1 MGVKDC
7 ESEASS
13 LEIKRDEETT
23 ATATKIDSNPR
34 SRASVYEAISLQ
46 NEADYFLSS
55 AGSKKDSSTT
65 SASSDTTVDVE
76 IEYFDHPKIA
86 QHFDEKKVEEETEVV
101 KKQLPEEPFP
111 VKVEEETEVVR
122 EQLPGNQ
129 DPIPVFIEKTEHK
142 FDRKAAS
149 KRKSS
154 KRKPSKTLTTISE
167 DANTQHQDEDEN
179 VFKETSEEPLEKAKT
194 MRRVQE
200 SVRNLEQVLT
210 SQQIE
215 AESEKSR
222 IETRE
227 KVILRTRANRALT
240 GDLFLLS

>member
-1 MGVKDC
+1 MQLEDVVTSIKDC

-13 LEIKRDEETT
+13 LGIKRDEETT
-23 ATATKIDSNPR
+23 AATKIDSNPR

-55 AGSKKDSSTT
+55 AGSKKDSTTT
-65 SASSDTTVDVE
+65 SDTTTVDVE
-76 IEYFDHPKIA
+76 IEYFDHPEIV
-86 QHFDEKKVEEETEVV
+86 QHSEE
-101 KKQLPEEPFP
+101 
-111 VKVEEETEVVR
+111 KVEEETEVVR
-122 EQLPGNQ
+122 EQQPEAEE
-129 DPIPVFIEKTEHK
+129 PVPVPVFIEKAEHK

-179 VFKETSEEPLEKAKT
+179 VFTEISEEPEKAKT

-200 SVRNLEQVLT
+200 SVRNLEEVLT

-240 GDLFLLS
+240 GDLFMLCYQDEIWISC

>member
-55 AGSKKDSSTT
+55 AGSKKDSATT
-65 SASSDTTVDVE
+65 SDTNTTAVDVE
-76 IEYFDHPKIA
+76 IEHFDHPKIV

-101 KKQLPEEPFP
+101 
-111 VKVEEETEVVR
+111 R
-122 EQLPGNQ
+122 EQLPV
-129 DPIPVFIEKTEHK
+129 DPDPVEPLPVEPRPVPVFIEKAEHK

-167 DANTQHQDEDEN
+167 DANTQFHQDEDEN
-179 VFKETSEEPLEKAKT
+179 VFKENSEAEPDKAKT

-210 SQQIE
+210 TQQIE

-240 GDLFLLS
+240 GDLFLLSYQKKFWISC

>member
-1 MGVKDC
+1 M
-7 ESEASS
+7 
-13 LEIKRDEETT
+13 
-23 ATATKIDSNPR
+23 
-34 SRASVYEAISLQ
+34 Q

-55 AGSKKDSSTT
+55 AGSKKGSTT
-65 SASSDTTVDVE
+65 TSDTTTVDVE

-122 EQLPGNQ
+122 EQLPEE
-129 DPIPVFIEKTEHK
+129 PVPVPVFIEKAEHK

-179 VFKETSEEPLEKAKT
+179 VFKEISEEPEKAKT

-200 SVRNLEQVLT
+200 SVRNLEEVLT

>member
-1 MGVKDC
+1 MQLEDVVTSIKDC

-13 LEIKRDEETT
+13 LGIKRDEETT
-23 ATATKIDSNPR
+23 AATKIDSNPR

-55 AGSKKDSSTT
+55 AGSKKDSTTT
-65 SASSDTTVDVE
+65 SDTTTVDVE
-76 IEYFDHPKIA
+76 IEYFDHPEIV
-86 QHFDEKKVEEETEVV
+86 QHSEEKVE
-101 KKQLPEEPFP
+101 
-111 VKVEEETEVVR
+111 EEETEVVR
-122 EQLPGNQ
+122 EEQPEE
-129 DPIPVFIEKTEHK
+129 PVPVPVFIEKAEHK

-179 VFKETSEEPLEKAKT
+179 VFTEISEEPEKAKT
-194 MRRVQE
+194 MRRVQD
-200 SVRNLEQVLT
+200 SVRNLEEVLT

-240 GDLFLLS
+240 GDLIMLSYQE

>member
-55 AGSKKDSSTT
+55 AGSKKDSATT
-65 SASSDTTVDVE
+65 SDTNTTAVDVE
-76 IEYFDHPKIA
+76 IEHFDHPKIV

-101 KKQLPEEPFP
+101 REQLPEEPDP
-111 VKVEEETEVVR
+111 VEP
-122 EQLPGNQ
+122 LPV
-129 DPIPVFIEKTEHK
+129 PVFIEKAEHK

-167 DANTQHQDEDEN
+167 DANTQNLDEDEN
-179 VFKETSEEPLEKAKT
+179 VFKEKENEPEKAKT

-200 SVRNLEQVLT
+200 SVRNLEEVLT

-240 GDLFLLS
+240 GDLFLLSYQKKFWTSC

>member
-1 MGVKDC
+1 MQLEDVVTSIKDS

-13 LEIKRDEETT
+13 LGIKRDEETT
-23 ATATKIDSNPR
+23 AATKIDSNPR

-55 AGSKKDSSTT
+55 AGSKKDSTTT
-65 SASSDTTVDVE
+65 SDTTTVDVV
-76 IEYFDHPKIA
+76 IELFDHPKIV
-86 QHFDEKKVEEETEVV
+86 QHTEESEK
-101 KKQLPEEPFP
+101 
-111 VKVEEETEVVR
+111 KVEEETEVVR
-122 EQLPGNQ
+122 EQQPEE
-129 DPIPVFIEKTEHK
+129 PVPVPVFIEKTEHK

-179 VFKETSEEPLEKAKT
+179 VFKEISEEPEKAKT
-194 MRRVQE
+194 MRRVKE
-200 SVRNLEQVLT
+200 SVRNLEEVLT

-240 GDLFLLS
+240 GDLFLLSYQEKVWISC

>member
-55 AGSKKDSSTT
+55 AGSKKDSATT
-65 SASSDTTVDVE
+65 SDTNTTVDVE
-76 IEYFDHPKIA
+76 IEHFDHPKIV

-101 KKQLPEEPFP
+101 REQLPEEPDP
-111 VKVEEETEVVR
+111 VEP
-122 EQLPGNQ
+122 LPV
-129 DPIPVFIEKTEHK
+129 PVFIEKAEHK

-167 DANTQHQDEDEN
+167 DANTQFHQDEDEN
-179 VFKETSEEPLEKAKT
+179 VFKENSEAEPDKAKT

-200 SVRNLEQVLT
+200 SVRNLEEVLT

-240 GDLFLLS
+240 GDLFLLSYQKKFWTSC

>member
-55 AGSKKDSSTT
+55 AGSKKDSATT
-65 SASSDTTVDVE
+65 SDTNTTVDVE
-76 IEYFDHPKIA
+76 IEHFDHPKIV

-101 KKQLPEEPFP
+101 REQLPEEPDP
-111 VKVEEETEVVR
+111 VEP
-122 EQLPGNQ
+122 LPV
-129 DPIPVFIEKTEHK
+129 PVFIEKAEHK

-179 VFKETSEEPLEKAKT
+179 VFKEKENEPEKAKT

-200 SVRNLEQVLT
+200 SVRNLEEVLT

-240 GDLFLLS
+240 GDLFLLSYQKKFWISC

>member
-1 MGVKDC
+1 MQLEDVVTSIKDC

-13 LEIKRDEETT
+13 FGIKRDEETT
-23 ATATKIDSNPR
+23 AATKIDSNPR

-55 AGSKKDSSTT
+55 AGSKKDFTTT
-65 SASSDTTVDVE
+65 SDTTTVDVE
-76 IEYFDHPKIA
+76 IDHFDHPKIVQQA
-86 QHFDEKKVEEETEVV
+86 EEIVEKETEVAREQ
-101 KKQLPEEPFP
+101 QLEEPVP
-111 VKVEEETEVVR
+111 V
-122 EQLPGNQ
+122 
-129 DPIPVFIEKTEHK
+129 PVFIEKAEHK

-167 DANTQHQDEDEN
+167 DATTQHQDEDEN
-179 VFKETSEEPLEKAKT
+179 VFEEISEEPDKAKT
-194 MRRVQE
+194 MRRVKE
-200 SVRNLEQVLT
+200 SVRNLEEVLT

-240 GDLFLLS
+240 GDFFLLSYQEKIWVSC

>member
-1 MGVKDC
+1 MFLSGV
-7 ESEASS
+7 ESEEASS
-13 LEIKRDEETT
+13 LGIKRDEETT
-23 ATATKIDSNPR
+23 TAATKIDSNPR

-55 AGSKKDSSTT
+55 AGSKKDSATT
-65 SASSDTTVDVE
+65 SDTNTTVDVE
-76 IEYFDHPKIA
+76 IEHFDHPKIV

-101 KKQLPEEPFP
+101 REQLPEEPDP
-111 VKVEEETEVVR
+111 VEP
-122 EQLPGNQ
+122 LPV
-129 DPIPVFIEKTEHK
+129 PVFIEKAEHK

-179 VFKETSEEPLEKAKT
+179 VFKEKENEPEKAKT

-200 SVRNLEQVLT
+200 SVRNLEEVLT

-240 GDLFLLS
+240 GDLFLLSYQKKFWISC